1 MRFIHNNNVN
11 DPYINLALE
20 EFCLR
25 NPDMTEDYV
34 LFYINAPSV
43 IIGKHQNPFEE
54 CNFAY
59 LRQNGIQ
66 LVRRISGGGAV
77 YHDHGNLNFSFITG
91 FKGKKLDYIQKLIQP
106 IIGALHRLG
115 VPAELT
121 EKNYILV
128 AGKKASGNSQY
139 TNIHRMLSHGTL
151 LFDADLKVLK
161 TALRSNLEI
170 KDSKAVQSVRSEV
183 TNISDFAR
191 QIDNISVLRDE
202 LMAAVSAQFGELS
215 KTVLSGRDWDAIYSL
230 AGDKYKSWDWT
241 FGRTPDFVVRQDI
254 QYEGDLIDCN
264 IQVRRGVI
272 HAISLCNKSREGV
285 AIKEREAK
293 FIGQRYNEVE
303 FPI

>member
-1 MRFIHNNNVN
+1 MRFICNNNVN
-11 DPYINLALE
+11 DPHINLALE

-25 NPDMTEDYV
+25 NPDMTDDYV

-59 LRQNGIQ
+59 LQHNGIQ

-91 FKGKKLDYIQKLIQP
+91 FKRKKLDYIQKLIQP
-106 IIGALHRLG
+106 VIGALHRLG

-121 EKNYILV
+121 EKNYIMV
-128 AGKKASGNSQY
+128 EGKKASGNSQY

-151 LFDADLKVLK
+151 LFDSDLNVLE

-183 TNISDFAR
+183 TNISDYAR
-191 QIDNISVLRDE
+191 PPDNISVLRDQ
-202 LMAAVSAQFGELS
+202 LMADVSAQFGELS
-215 KTVLSGRDWDAIYSL
+215 QYALSRGDWDAIYSL
-230 AGDKYKSWDWT
+230 AGEKYKSWDWT
-241 FGRTPDFVVRQDI
+241 FGCTPDFVVRQVM
-254 QYEGDLIDCN
+254 QYEGDQVECFL
-264 IQVRRGVI
+264 QVRRGAI
-272 HAISLCNKSREGV
+272 NAISICDKSLAGV
-285 AIKEREAK
+285 TSEELESR
-293 FIGQRYNEVE
+293 FIGQRYNEVQ
-303 FPI
+303 IQI

>member
-1 MRFIHNNNVN
+1 MQFIHNNNVS
-11 DPYINLALE
+11 DPHINLALE

-54 CNFAY
+54 CNFEY

-91 FKGKKLDYIQKLIQP
+91 FRRKKLDYIQKLIQP
-106 IIGALHRLG
+106 ILGALHGLG
-115 VPAELT
+115 VPAELS
-121 EKNYILV
+121 EKNYIMV
-128 AGKKASGNSQY
+128 EGKKASGNSQY

-151 LFDADLKVLK
+151 LFDSDLNVLK
-161 TALRSNLEI
+161 MALRSNLEI
-170 KDSKAVQSVRSEV
+170 KNSKAVPSVRSEV
-183 TNISDFAR
+183 TNISDYAR
-191 QIDNISVLRDE
+191 QTDNISVLRDK

-215 KTVLSGRDWDAIYSL
+215 KTVLSDRDWDVIYSL
-230 AGDKYKSWDWT
+230 AVDKYKSWDWT
-241 FGRTPDFVVRQDI
+241 FGRTPDFVVRQVM
-254 QYEGDLIDCN
+254 QYEGDQVKCF

-272 HAISLCNKSREGV
+272 HAISICDKSREGV
-285 AIKEREAK
+285 KNEELESR
-293 FIGQRYNEVE
+293 FIGQRYNEAQ
-303 FPI
+303 IQI

>member
-1 MRFIHNNNVN
+1 MRFIHNNNVS
-11 DPYINLALE
+11 DPHINLALE
-20 EFCLR
+20 ELCLR
-25 NPDMTEDYV
+25 NPDMTDDYV

-54 CNFAY
+54 CNFEY

-106 IIGALHRLG
+106 IIGALRRLG

-151 LFDADLKVLK
+151 LFEADLKVLK
-161 TALRSNLEI
+161 TALRSKLEI

-183 TNISDFAR
+183 TNISDFATR
-191 QIDNISVLRDE
+191 TDNIYVLRDK

-215 KTVLSGRDWDAIYSL
+215 KTVLSGRDWDAIYRL
-230 AGDKYKSWDWT
+230 AEDKYKSWDWT
-241 FGRTPDFVVRQDI
+241 FGRTPDFVVRHDI

-264 IQVRRGVI
+264 IQVQRGVI
-272 HAISLCNKSREGV
+272 TQISNRKKCPGSV
-285 AIKEREAK
+285 AIEELESKL
-293 FIGQRYNEVE
+293 IGRRYDAIQSQV
-303 FPI
+303 